1 MTAWRNRR
9 AHRGFTLVELAV
21 VVAIFGLILGILVV
35 PLSTQF
41 EQQRIGETQRQLE
54 SVREAIMGFAIANGR
69 LPCPANATIAA
80 GMPNAGSENLAG
92 LACAAAQGV
101 LPWTALG
108 VPETDAWGR
117 RFTYRVTLAF
127 ADAPAAGMQASFLIT
142 DPADI
147 TVTGIATNLPAIVVS
162 HGKNGLGG
170 YQTSGIPIAGPGGD
184 EAENSDNDATFVSR
198 PHAPDF
204 DDQVAWVSSNILK
217 SRMVASNRLP

>member
-1 MTAWRNRR
+1 MTAPSNRR
-9 AHRGFTLVELAV
+9 RHRGFTLVELAV

-41 EQQRIGETQRQLE
+41 DQQRIGETQRQLE
-54 SVREAIMGFAIANGR
+54 SVREAIIGFAITNGR
-69 LPCPANATIAA
+69 LPCPADATIAA
-80 GMPNAGSENLAG
+80 GMPNAGSENRAG
-92 LACAAAQGV
+92 SACAAAQGA
-101 LPWTALG
+101 LPWAALG

-127 ADAPAAGMQASFLIT
+127 ADDPAAGMQASFLIT

-147 TVTGIATNLPAIVVS
+147 TLTNIATFLPAMVVS

-170 YQTSGIPIAGPGGD
+170 YQTSGTQIAGAAGD
-184 EAENSDNDATFVSR
+184 ESENSDNDATFVSR